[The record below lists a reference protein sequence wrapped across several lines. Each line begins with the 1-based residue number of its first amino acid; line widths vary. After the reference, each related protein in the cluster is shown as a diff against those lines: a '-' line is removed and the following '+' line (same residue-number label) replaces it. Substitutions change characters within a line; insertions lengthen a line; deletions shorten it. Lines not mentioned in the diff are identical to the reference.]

1 MKGRIVLFVTLLVA
15 VICIF
20 AFSVNAECSA
30 HTDNWTLT
38 FGEDGVFGEIIAVNT
53 CKECNLVLEDEIIEP
68 LIVSLGYSYFNE
80 SFTQGFFANRASI
93 EKYEN
98 YTKKEFK
105 YGVVAAAAGVV
116 GTNPVGSDAT
126 ANSENAIVISMD
138 EQKTEYFDI
147 KVINISADKWNEKI
161 IACAYAITDGIVI
174 YGDNTYIDNGVAGI
188 SYNELVS
195 LINDNVKPQGLSSV
209 RYLTAEELGITPG
222 SYWNAG
228 SSANQYIGDNTSRK
242 FSSTRRFSRDE
253 LPTGS
258 KLIVGNGWKV
268 RPELWKVNAEGNPI
282 KGSRVYSN
290 ELKAGAYS
298 IDDMWAKG
306 NDYKYITFN
315 ISTDDGFTNHA
326 MTVEGIMHAFKLQ
339 VPFATNVKSTEQE
352 TETLPSIEGLQQVQ
366 FVLNENMFK
375 NSYYTSTGHTN
386 MTTNKDQGAVYYAT
400 RKFTKEELPV
410 GTVIVIEDGWM
421 YRPEYW
427 INDAKV
433 GDSSR
438 ASVTS
443 EYRFKITE
451 DFWDK
456 ECHRAFNICT
466 ILKDELL
473 EEGDFERVISA
484 FKIYVPNTST
494 LYTK

>member
-53 CKECNLVLEDEIIEP
+53 CKKCNLVLEDEIIEP

-105 YGVVAAAAGVV
+105 YGVVAAAASVV

-147 KVINISADKWNEKI
+147 KVINISADKWDEKI

-209 RYLTAEELGITPG
+209 RYLTAEELDITPG

-228 SSANQYIGDNTSRK
+228 SSADQFIGDSTSVR

-253 LPTGS
+253 LPAGS
-258 KLIVGNGWKV
+258 KLIVGNAWKV
-268 RPELWKVNAEGNPI
+268 RPELWKVDANGNPI
-282 KGSRVYSN
+282 KGSRIYAN
-290 ELKAGAYS
+290 ELKTGTYA

-306 NDYKYITFN
+306 DDYKYITFN
-315 ISTDDGFTNHA
+315 ISTEDSFPNNQ

-339 VPFATNVKSTEQE
+339 VPSATVVNTVEIEE
-352 TETLPSIEGLQQVQ
+352 TVIPSIEGLQQIE
-366 FVLNENMFK
+366 FVKGENLFV
-375 NSYYTSTGHTN
+375 SSFYTCTSGTSLGIG
-386 MTTNKDQGAVYYAT
+386 KSEYYAT
-400 RKFTKEELPV
+400 CKFTKEELPV
-410 GTVIVIEDGWM
+410 GTVIEIADGWM

-427 INDAKV
+427 ENEAKIK
-433 GDSSR
+433 SR
-438 ASVTS
+438 PSVTS
-443 EYRFKITE
+443 TYRIVITE
-451 DFWDK
+451 DFWDT
-456 ECHRAFNICT
+456 ECHRAFNIST
-466 ILKDELL
+466 ILKDTLKAEAW
-473 EEGDFERVISA
+473 DDVVNA
-484 FKIYVPNTST
+484 FKIYVPESST
-494 LYTK
+494 LYTADK